1 MDVLILVVALT
12 LLVSGLCSLFEAT
25 LYSTRTATLEA
36 ALGGKHEHLARRF
49 ISMKNQIA
57 VPTSAILILNTLAN
71 TGGATLAGMYAAQAL
86 GTAWVPLL
94 SGVLTCFILF
104 FSEILPKTYGAVH
117 WRVLWPLIVW
127 PLTVMEKV
135 FRPVIGVTQRFAR
148 FFTADVS
155 LPITTEDEIMSMIRL
170 GAKTGELTA
179 TEHQLLDSIFH
190 FEELVCRQVMVPRR
204 EVVFL
209 DRTKPL
215 SESIALAQQ
224 TKHTRY
230 PLCDGSLDQAAGLV
244 HIKDLLGISSDG
256 DLDLTSVMRPLHAI
270 PETMPISRLLRQMQ
284 ASQLHMAVVVDEYG
298 TTVGVITLENIL
310 EQIVGAVL
318 DEFDVEPPEILA
330 EGQGHYVVQGTVS
343 ISRLNRE
350 LDLDLGARNV
360 TTLSGLLV
368 SRLGRLLRQGDT
380 IDLETATAKVLEV
393 RDGQATH
400 VRLKVSREAD

>member
-12 LLVSGLCSLFEAT
+12 ILISGLCSLFEAT
-25 LYSTRTATLEA
+25 LYSTRTAALEVT
-36 ALGGKHEHLARRF
+36 LGGRRAHLERRF

-57 VPTSAILILNTLAN
+57 VPTAAILILNTLAN

-86 GTAWVPLL
+86 GAAWVPVF
-94 SGVLTCFILF
+94 SGVLTLFILF

-127 PLTVMEKV
+127 PLTVMEKM
-135 FRPVIGVTQRFAR
+135 FRPVIAVTQRFTR
-148 FFTADVS
+148 LFTADVS
-155 LPITTEDEIMSMIRL
+155 LQFTTEEEIMSMIRL
-170 GAKTGELTA
+170 GAKTGKLTA

-190 FEELVCRQVMVPRR
+190 FEELVCREVMLPRR

-209 DRTKPL
+209 EKNKPL

-224 TKHTRY
+224 SKHTRY
-230 PLCDGSLDQAAGLV
+230 PLCDGSLDQVVGLI

-256 DLDLTSVMRPLHAI
+256 DLDLTSVIRPLHAI

-284 ASQLHMAVVVDEYG
+284 ASQMHMAMVVDEYG

-318 DEFDVEPPEILA
+318 DEFDVEPPEILVG
-330 EGQGHYVVQGTVS
+330 GQGHYIVQGTVS
-343 ISRLNRE
+343 INRLNRE
-350 LDLDLGARNV
+350 LDLDLRARNV

-380 IDLETATAKVLEV
+380 LDLKTATAKVLEV
-393 RDGQATH
+393 QDGQATR
-400 VRLKVSREAD
+400 VRLKVSRKAD

>member
-1 MDVLILVVALT
+1 
-12 LLVSGLCSLFEAT
+12 
-25 LYSTRTATLEA
+25 
-36 ALGGKHEHLARRF
+36 
-49 ISMKNQIA
+49 
-57 VPTSAILILNTLAN
+57 
-71 TGGATLAGMYAAQAL
+71 
-86 GTAWVPLL
+86 
-94 SGVLTCFILF
+94 
-104 FSEILPKTYGAVH
+104 
-117 WRVLWPLIVW
+117 
-127 PLTVMEKV
+127 
-135 FRPVIGVTQRFAR
+135 
-148 FFTADVS
+148 
-155 LPITTEDEIMSMIRL
+155 
-170 GAKTGELTA
+170 
-179 TEHQLLDSIFH
+179 
-190 FEELVCRQVMVPRR
+190 
-204 EVVFL
+204 
-209 DRTKPL
+209 
-215 SESIALAQQ
+215 
-224 TKHTRY
+224 
-230 PLCDGSLDQAAGLV
+230 
-244 HIKDLLGISSDG
+244 
-256 DLDLTSVMRPLHAI
+256 
-270 PETMPISRLLRQMQ
+270 MQ

>member
-1 MDVLILVVALT
+1 M
-12 LLVSGLCSLFEAT
+12 
-25 LYSTRTATLEA
+25 EA

-71 TGGATLAGMYAAQAL
+71 TGGATLAGKYAAQAL

-94 SGVLTCFILF
+94 SGVLTFFILF

-148 FFTADVS
+148 FFTADIS

-209 DRTKPL
+209 DRSKPL

-224 TKHTRY
+224 SKHTRY

-244 HIKDLLGISSDG
+244 HIKDLLGISS
-256 DLDLTSVMRPLHAI
+256 M
-270 PETMPISRLLRQMQ
+270 
-284 ASQLHMAVVVDEYG
+284 
-298 TTVGVITLENIL
+298 
-310 EQIVGAVL
+310 
-318 DEFDVEPPEILA
+318 EIW
-330 EGQGHYVVQGTVS
+330 
-343 ISRLNRE
+343 I
-350 LDLDLGARNV
+350 
-360 TTLSGLLV
+360 
-368 SRLGRLLRQGDT
+368 
-380 IDLETATAKVLEV
+380 
-393 RDGQATH
+393 
-400 VRLKVSREAD
+400 